1 MTQPFT
7 PDPTADRPHRP
18 TDDAEEV
25 YFEGSPRLRAELSSV
40 VAWGLAGVALLAI
53 VVANLVRFHVQVPAW
68 AYAVALL
75 LAAASLCVPS
85 LLRRTL
91 RYRITNYRID
101 VSSGLISRN
110 TDTLELWHVE
120 DLRLHQSPLDRITG
134 IGTINVFGHDATT
147 PKMSLRGLPAPQ
159 QIFRNLEQRIIAV
172 KRQQGVM
179 KVDAGQ

>member
-1 MTQPFT
+1 MPPFT
-7 PDPTADRPHRP
+7 PDATAADRPHRP

-25 YFEGSPRLRAELSSV
+25 YFDGSPRLRAELSSV

-53 VVANLVRFHVQVPAW
+53 VVANLVHFHVRVPAW
-68 AYAVALL
+68 LYGGVVLL
-75 LAAASLCVPS
+75 SAGFLCVPS

-101 VSSGLISRN
+101 VTSGLLGRN

-134 IGTINVFGHDATT
+134 VGTINVFGHDPTT
-147 PKMSLRGLPAPQ
+147 PKMSLRGLPAPA

-172 KRQQGVM
+172 KRQSGVM